1 MLAAIIAQPVLARQP
16 EHHIVTRAMIQRQ
29 ATGTAKRKQS
39 DLCSHDEARSG
50 DLCLGDGW
58 PRWRDRITAVVGPRR
73 MRDRGPSLRH
83 GSIIIDDSYWN
94 QYGASVTV
102 RRKNGPLG
110 MANGR
115 TAAAVASTRR
125 QRRMRSHRAT
135 LARWS
140 QDELSVVRKGPASG
154 LPHDPDRLFARLIYR
169 GHEALARKIGART
182 IEVVTYL

>member
-16 EHHIVTRAMIQRQ
+16 EHHIVTRTMIQRQ
-29 ATGTAKRKQS
+29 ATGTARRKQS
-39 DLCSHDEARSG
+39 DLSS
-50 DLCLGDGW
+50 
-58 PRWRDRITAVVGPRR
+58 
-73 MRDRGPSLRH
+73 DRGPSLRH
-83 GSIIIDDSYWN
+83 CSIIIDDSYSD

-125 QRRMRSHRAT
+125 QRRMRSRRAT

-140 QDELSVVRKGPASG
+140 QHELSVVRKGPASG

-169 GHEALARKIGART
+169 GHEALARKLGART